1 MNEELKFE
9 VVECLIAWA
18 VSCQVKVR
26 KDWRK
31 YRAALDDGLLVGFWR
46 NAVRSSISDLRQAR
60 KVLKEF

>member
-9 VVECLIAWA
+9 VVECLVGWA

-26 KDWRK
+26 EDWRK
-31 YRAALDDGLLVGFWR
+31 YRAALESGFLVGFWR
-46 NAVRSSISDLRQAR
+46 ETVRSDISDLRQAR